1 MMPRRAARGIGPAGV
16 AVLLAAVLIPSPG
29 VRAQVARPITLAEV
43 LTLAAQHSPA
53 LRAAAF
59 EVTVARTQLAQAEAL
74 RSGTL
79 VLTGSYTRIN
89 DREGGAIVIPG
100 GTVPGVSTP
109 ITIPLPPPTPDLY
122 TTALTFQYPLHTGG
136 RIEAQVALA
145 RANLQGAEA
154 ALERAK
160 QQLILDARQA
170 YYQVLLAQAGVEG
183 AQRTLAA
190 AEENLR
196 VARAR
201 VAAGT
206 SPRFD
211 EVQAEVNVAS
221 ARQGLIRA
229 RNALALAQHAL
240 AALVGQPMDAPL
252 QPGERMT
259 FAAVRTD
266 LAVLL
271 RRALDAR
278 PELAEHRARIAA
290 ATAAIEVARA
300 GARPALVLSGGPTWG
315 NATSAGLGSSAAV
328 LGWSLTLAATVPL
341 FDGGLTAQRIREA
354 EARVAQLQA
363 AEVQLRQGIELDVRR
378 ALLTLAAAMEEL
390 AAADVGVQQGQEG
403 LRIAN
408 VRFAAGVSTNL
419 EVITAQAAL
428 SQAEASRIQALFNVN
443 MARAQLERAV
453 GGPVE

>member
-1 MMPRRAARGIGPAGV
+1 MMSRRVARRRARVGV
-16 AVLLAAVLIPSPG
+16 AVFVAAMLVPPPAAPAQAP
-29 VRAQVARPITLAEV
+29 RAITLAEV

-53 LRAAAF
+53 LRVAAF
-59 EVTVARTQLAQAEAL
+59 EVAVARAQLAQAEAV
-74 RSGTL
+74 RAGTV
-79 VLTGSYTRIN
+79 VLTGSYTRVN
-89 DREGGAIVIPG
+89 ERGGGAIVIPG
-100 GTVPGVSTP
+100 GTIPGVPTP
-109 ITIPLPPPTPDLY
+109 ITIPLPPPTADLY

-154 ALERAK
+154 ALERTK
-160 QQLILDARQA
+160 QQLILEAKQA
-170 YYQVLLAQAGVEG
+170 YYQMLLARAGVEV

-190 AEENLR
+190 AEEHLR

-211 EVQAEVNVAS
+211 EVSAEVNVAN
-221 ARQGLIRA
+221 ARQGTIRA
-229 RNALALAQHAL
+229 HNALALAQHAL
-240 AALVGQPMDAPL
+240 AALMGLAMDVPL
-252 QPGERMT
+252 EPREGMS
-259 FAAVRTD
+259 AVAVRTD
-266 LAVLL
+266 LAALL
-271 RRALDAR
+271 RRAMDAR

-290 ATAAIEVARA
+290 AAAAIEVARS

-315 NATSAGLGSSAAV
+315 NTTGAGLGTAGTA

-341 FDGGLTAQRIREA
+341 FDGGVTAQRVREA
-354 EARVAQLQA
+354 EVRVAQLQA
-363 AEVQLRQGIELDVRR
+363 AEVQLRQGIELEVRR
-378 ALLTLAAAMEEL
+378 ALLNLAAAAEEL
-390 AAADVGVQQGQEG
+390 ATADAAVQQAAEG

-428 SQAEASRIQALFNVN
+428 SQAEANRIQALFNVTV
-443 MARAQLERAV
+443 ARAQLERAV

>member
-1 MMPRRAARGIGPAGV
+1 MMPRRTARRIVPPGI
-16 AVLLAAVLIPSPG
+16 AVLLAAVLLPTPS
-29 VRAQVARPITLAEV
+29 VRAQGARPITLAEV

-59 EVTVARTQLAQAEAL
+59 EVAVARSQLAQAEAV

-145 RANLQGAEA
+145 RANLHGAEA
-154 ALERAK
+154 ALERTK
-160 QQLILDARQA
+160 QQLILEARQA
-170 YYQVLLAQAGVEG
+170 YYQVLLAQAGVEV

-190 AEENLR
+190 ADENLR

-206 SPRFD
+206 APRFD
-211 EVQAEVNVAS
+211 EVQAEGNVAS

-229 RNALALAQHAL
+229 RNALALAQHTL
-240 AALVGQPMDAPL
+240 AALTGQPMDTPL
-252 QPGERMT
+252 QPREGMT
-259 FAAVRTD
+259 VAAVRTD
-266 LAVLL
+266 VAALL
-271 RRALDAR
+271 RRALEAR

-290 ATAAIEVARA
+290 AAAAIEVARA

-315 NATSAGLGSSAAV
+315 NTTSAGTGSAAA

-341 FDGGLTAQRIREA
+341 FDGGVTAQRIREA

-363 AEVQLRQGIELDVRR
+363 AEVQLRQSIELDVRR
-378 ALLTLAAAMEEL
+378 ALLTLASATEEL
-390 AAADVGVQQGQEG
+390 AAADVAVQQGREG

-443 MARAQLERAV
+443 VARAQLERAV